1 MKSRKQPRK
10 QKKTRKQRKQRKP
23 GMPGKPRIAGVM
35 ITRYYM
41 HGCPACEMSK
51 TPWDEFKRKSNVK
64 VVEIESA
71 NLPASA
77 KVEAF
82 PTYIVRKHGK
92 ETKRHQGAIMST
104 EEISQLL

>member
-10 QKKTRKQRKQRKP
+10 QKKTRKQRKQR
-23 GMPGKPRIAGVM
+23 KPRIAGVM